1 MDNDFFYPIHDII
14 PDREGHGMVIGKVR
28 ERAGVVKLKDYIT
41 ENNGFFPKL
50 WVSKFANNYTDFEMI
65 PANKDNVLMH
75 LRMAERLLE
84 LAFEGHRW
92 LDLVR
97 WGLVKECFEQCW
109 SEEQGIRLNL
119 CGSITST
126 TISSTEQI
134 PPLNVKERVRPDF
147 EMRSKVYQSDVHD
160 YFPIPSC
167 EVQNNK
173 ALQN

>member
-1 MDNDFFYPIHDII
+1 MAIEYID
-14 PDREGHGMVIGKVR
+14 KVR

-92 LDLVR
+92 LDWFVGDWLKSASNNV
-97 WGLVKECFEQCW
+97 GVK
-109 SEEQGIRLNL
+109 N
-119 CGSITST
+119 
-126 TISSTEQI
+126 
-134 PPLNVKERVRPDF
+134 
-147 EMRSKVYQSDVHD
+147 KVYV
-160 YFPIPSC
+160 
-167 EVQNNK
+167 
-173 ALQN
+173 